1 MVEQSPNMADAFDDA
16 WSISKNE
23 MSEQENDQY
32 RECMEDLKAAVDS
45 LYEFGESD
53 YAEDVQR
60 IIDQLRESFG
70 EAKEALPRGSP
81 YTMGLAGYMGENRR

>member
-1 MVEQSPNMADAFDDA
+1 MADAFDDA

-45 LYEFGESD
+45 LYEFGESH

-60 IIDQLRESFG
+60 IIEQLREEFG
-70 EAKEALPRGSP
+70 APEEPRPRQSP
-81 YTMGLAGYMGENRR
+81 YTLGLAGYMGENR